1 VRRKAMKYKAI
12 GIAVLLVMASASL
25 FSLALDVP
33 NEVPAYQ
40 NLSVTL
46 TPSPSEGVVK
56 EARFF
61 FYQEGKRDPLY
72 SEFAEERGVWVA
84 KVPYTYLTDEELVYF
99 AVMQNMDGKVFRTP
113 QIGEQKARL
122 VKDTSPPKLELL
134 SPGSFDLVKGKEQL
148 VVFKILD
155 ESALTDFT
163 VTLDGQ
169 PALRSGAFGQYL
181 SFLVDPSDKN
191 KSEVVITMK
200 DRYGNSSTE
209 EYTFTLQAEKAP
221 FFVADANYRTN
232 LELEYVLGMGNSA
245 NTTDISTVL
254 SDLDHALD
262 VSFEL
267 GGYAYLKAGPVAL
280 ELQASLKDTVSA
292 FEILDAYP
300 NTLQAD
306 LQNILNLYNPINFAN
321 EFDYAGEV
329 AREYDND
336 NNFLLKLSFFGPI
349 LKYQFGDQKISFQK
363 ETISDLGLRG
373 SSIGIDLPFF
383 ALEISKGLTDLGLY
397 QVAWPQNFF
406 GFKTAVKA
414 REAWYLQTNLSFIS
428 SLQGT
433 YESLKTGSASAIGDL
448 YDLGSVTP
456 EQNMVM
462 GLSTG
467 FDNSFFTLDATFSLS
482 LYNDNASS
490 VLDVNQLATD
500 LKDQGGP
507 DVSTYVGYLDKIQG
521 VFPILTYFL
530 PTNGL
535 IAGVVDKD
543 LWGVSYG
550 ADVKVPLIGM
560 DAWIR
565 KTDATYKSLGSSIAT
580 DEFTYGAYAEKSF
593 AEFTFSG
600 GYSYTKDTIADI
612 LFNDIIPLV
621 KPDLAPESVEP
632 TVNDIANILHT
643 AQAGVNTPQHKI
655 LGTLKF
661 DYTFEW
667 ATTDAEALADK
678 ATDSTVA
685 TAIRTSTDN
694 DVTNTHTGELRWR
707 SGRYKFGGFT
717 TNFGALTKD
726 SYVLQKK
733 IDGTTSDTTFWEYSY
748 GLSGGVNYKR
758 YALTLGFDHAW
769 STEAASLTSMGY
781 DAKFAIKDTF
791 FDTISI
797 TGSLDQAFKTSLE
810 AYKITTSL
818 ALDKRFGL
826 ISTSAVFDVSFY
838 DSLVDNTADTLSAS
852 LTVKGVFSK

>member
-1 VRRKAMKYKAI
+1 MKYKAI

-40 NLSVTL
+40 NLSVKL

-61 FYQEGKRDPLY
+61 FYQGGKRDPLY
-72 SEFAEERGVWVA
+72 SEFTEERGEWIA
-84 KVPYTYLTDEELVYF
+84 KVPYTYLTDEELSYF

-122 VKDTSPPKLELL
+122 VKDIDPPKLELL
-134 SPGSFDLVKGKEQL
+134 SPGSFELVKGKEQL

-155 ESALTDFT
+155 ESALSEFT
-163 VTLDGQ
+163 ITLDGQ
-169 PALRSGAFGQYL
+169 AATRSGVFAQYL
-181 SFLVDPSDKN
+181 SFLVGPSDKEE
-191 KSEVVITMK
+191 SVVVISMK
-200 DRYGNSSTE
+200 DRYGNSTTE
-209 EYTFTLQAEKAP
+209 EYTFAIRSEKAP
-221 FFVADANYRTN
+221 FFVADANYRAN
-232 LELEYVLGMGNSA
+232 LELAYVLGMGNSA
-245 NTTDISTVL
+245 NTTSIKEVF

-262 VSFEL
+262 VSLEL
-267 GGYAYLKAGPVAL
+267 GGDAYLKAGPLAL
-280 ELQASLKDTVSA
+280 ELQATLKDSISA
-292 FEILDAYP
+292 FEILEAYP

-321 EFDYAGEV
+321 EFDYTGEI
-329 AREYDND
+329 ARKYDND
-336 NNFLLKLSFFGPI
+336 NSFLVKLSLFGPI
-349 LKYQFGDQKISFQK
+349 LSYQFGDQKVSFQK
-363 ETISDLGLRG
+363 ETVNDLGFRG

-383 ALEISKGLTDLGLY
+383 ELQVSKGLTDLGLY

-406 GFKTAVKA
+406 GFKTAIKV
-414 REAWYLQTNLSFIS
+414 RDAWYLQTNLSFIS
-428 SLQGT
+428 SLQGR
-433 YESLKTGSASAIGDL
+433 YASLKTGAASPIGATAL
-448 YDLGSVTP
+448 YDLGSVMP
-456 EQNMVM
+456 DQNMVV

-467 FDNSFFTLDATFSLS
+467 FDNKYFTLDASFSLS

-500 LKDQGGP
+500 LTSQGGP
-507 DVSTYVGYLDKIQG
+507 DVSSYVGYLDTIQG
-521 VFPILTYFL
+521 VFPILDYFL

-535 IAGVVDKD
+535 IAGVVNKD

-550 ADVKVPLIGM
+550 SDVKIPSIGM
-560 DAWIR
+560 EAWIR
-565 KTDATYKSLGSSIAT
+565 KTDATYKSLGSSVAT
-580 DEFTYGAYAEKSF
+580 DEFTYGAFAEKSL

-600 GYSYTKDTIADI
+600 GYSYKKDTIADI
-612 LFNDIIPLV
+612 LFNDIIALV
-621 KPDLAPESVEP
+621 KPDLAPDSVEP
-632 TVNDIANILHT
+632 TVNDIAHILHT
-643 AQAGVNTPQHKI
+643 AQLGVNTPQHKV

-678 ATDSTVA
+678 ATDGAVA
-685 TAIRTSTDN
+685 TAIQTSTEN

-707 SGRYKFGGFT
+707 SGRYKFGSFT
-717 TNFGALTKD
+717 TNFGAKTKD
-726 SYVLQKK
+726 SYVLQTKV
-733 IDGTTSDTTFWEYSY
+733 DGSNTDTTFWEYSY
-748 GLSGGVNYKR
+748 GLSGGVNYNR

-769 STEAASLTSMGY
+769 STEAASLTSTGY

-797 TGSLDQAFKTSLE
+797 AGSLDQAFKTSLE
-810 AYKITTSL
+810 AYKITSSF
-818 ALDKRFGL
+818 ALEKRFGA

-838 DSLVDNTADTLSAS
+838 DSIVDNTADTLSSS
-852 LTVKGVFSK
+852 LTVKGVYSK

>member
-1 VRRKAMKYKAI
+1 MKYKV
-12 GIAVLLVMASASL
+12 IATIILLVMVSASL

-46 TPSPSEGVVK
+46 TPSPNEGTVK

-61 FYQEGKRDPLY
+61 FYQGGKREPLY
-72 SEFAEERGVWVA
+72 SEFTEERGVWVA

-122 VKDTSPPKLELL
+122 VKDTEPPKLELL
-134 SPGSFDLVKGKEQL
+134 SPASFDLVKGKEQL

-155 ESALTDFT
+155 ESALSDFT
-163 VTLDGQ
+163 ITLDGQ
-169 PALRSGAFGQYL
+169 QALRSGVFSQYL
-181 SFLVDPSDKN
+181 SFLVGPSDKE
-191 KSEVVITMK
+191 KSVVVISMK
-200 DRYGNSSTE
+200 DRYGNSTTE
-209 EYTFTLQAEKAP
+209 EYTFSIRAEKAP
-221 FFVADANYRTN
+221 VFVADANYRSN
-232 LELEYVLGMGNSA
+232 FEIAYVMGMGKSA
-245 NTTDISTVL
+245 NTTDVKEVF

-267 GGYAYLKAGPVAL
+267 GGDAYLKAGPVAL
-280 ELQASLKDTVSA
+280 ELQATLKDSIPVG
-292 FEILDAYP
+292 EILDAYP

-306 LQNILNLYNPINFAN
+306 LQNVLNLYNPINFAN
-321 EFDYAGEV
+321 EFDYTGEV
-329 AREYDND
+329 ARKYDND
-336 NNFLLKLSFFGPI
+336 NSFLVKLSLFGPV
-349 LKYQFGDQKISFQK
+349 LSYQFGDQKISFQK
-363 ETISDLGLRG
+363 ETIKDLGLRG
-373 SSIGIDLPFF
+373 SSIGITLPFF
-383 ALEISKGLTDLGLY
+383 EMMISKGLTDLGLY

-406 GFKTAVKA
+406 GFKTAIKV
-414 REAWYLQTNLSFIS
+414 RNAWYLQTNISFIS
-428 SLQGT
+428 SLQGR
-433 YESLKTGSASAIGDL
+433 YESLKAGSASSIGGL
-448 YDLGSVTP
+448 YDLGSITP

-467 FDNSFFTLDATFSLS
+467 FDNRFFTLDATFSLS

-521 VFPILTYFL
+521 VFPILDYFL

-550 ADVKVPLIGM
+550 ADMKVPSIGM
-560 DAWIR
+560 DIWIR
-565 KTDATYKSLGSSIAT
+565 KTDATYKSLGSSVAT
-580 DEFTYGAYAEKSF
+580 DEFTYGAFAEKSF
-593 AEFTFSG
+593 AEFTFTG
-600 GYSYTKDTIADI
+600 GYSYKKDTIADI
-612 LFNDIIPLV
+612 LFNDIIALV
-621 KPDLAPESVEP
+621 KPELAPASVEP
-632 TVNDIANILHT
+632 TVNDIAHILHT
-643 AQAGVNTPQHKI
+643 AQAGVNTPQHKV

-667 ATTDAEALADK
+667 ATTDAEALADR
-678 ATDSTVA
+678 ASDSAVA

-707 SGRYKFGGFT
+707 SGRYKAGDFT
-717 TNFGALTKD
+717 VTFGAKTKD
-726 SYVLQKK
+726 SYVLEKK
-733 IDGTTSDTTFWEYSY
+733 VDGTISDTTFWEYSY
-748 GLSGGVNYKR
+748 GVSGGVNYQR

-797 TGSLDQAFKTSLE
+797 AGSFDQAFKTSLE
-810 AYKITTSL
+810 AYKITASL

-826 ISTSAVFDVSFY
+826 ISTSAVFDVGYY
-838 DSLVDNTADTLSAS
+838 DSLVDNTADTLNAS